1 MEIGFAPL
9 DLSSFPG
16 YSDELTE
23 VFWHAFK
30 GDHENSMHH
39 VEWLMAMD
47 SKYGIKEEEF
57 VYMRSFVLHLGGK
70 ALAWFV
76 GLNKRMIS

>member
-16 YSDELTE
+16 YSDELTK

-30 GDHENSMHH
+30 GDHENFVHH

-47 SKYGIKEEEF
+47 SKYGIK
-57 VYMRSFVLHLGGK
+57 
-70 ALAWFV
+70 
-76 GLNKRMIS
+76 